1 MIGLVGIWIEF
12 SACIVMSPHRP
23 LFTVVTPTYNRAH
36 TLGRVYASLCDQTWQ
51 DFEWIIV
58 DDGSTDNT
66 RALVLDWQQEA
77 RFPIHYVWQKNQ
89 HKKTAFNRGVRKASG
104 ELVVA
109 IDSDDSLDKDALAAM
124 MSAWYGIPEADRD
137 RYVAITG
144 LCARPDG
151 KIVGDRYPKDIFD
164 ATALDMTFKYRV
176 SGEKFGCM
184 RTDVLL
190 KFPFPEEI
198 AGFVPESL
206 VWRAIA
212 RAGYITRFVNQ
223 VFRVYYDSSDSLSRQ
238 RDGQQHALGLWLLAQ
253 DTVVECLPWFRYRPR
268 AFLMA
273 AARYTRFYLHLRA
286 ARLPQPH
293 GRSLRGAASRL
304 LVYAMWPVG
313 ALLYMRDRVR
323 M

>member
-1 MIGLVGIWIEF
+1 
-12 SACIVMSPHRP
+12 MSSQRP
-23 LFTVVTPTYNRAH
+23 LFTVITPTYNRAH
-36 TLGRVYASLCDQTWQ
+36 TLGRVYASLCEQTWQ
-51 DFEWIIV
+51 DFEWVIV
-58 DDGSTDNT
+58 DDGSTDST
-66 RALVLDWQQEA
+66 RAVVLDWQREA

-109 IDSDDSLDKDALAAM
+109 LDSDDSLDREALAAM
-124 MSAWYGIPEADRD
+124 MSTWYGIPEDQRH

-151 KIVGDRYPKDIFD
+151 SIVGDRYPQDVFD
-164 ATALDMTFKYRV
+164 ASALDMTFKYHIA
-176 SGEKFGCM
+176 GEKFGCM

-212 RAGYITRFVNQ
+212 RAGYLTRFVNQ
-223 VFRVYYDSSDSLSRQ
+223 VFRIYYDTDDSLSRQ
-238 RDGQQHALGLWLLAQ
+238 GREGQQHALGLWLLAQ
-253 DTVVECLPWFRYRPR
+253 DTVVECLPWFRYQPK
-268 AFLMA
+268 AFLLA
-273 AARYTRFYLHLRA
+273 AARYTRFDLHLRA
-286 ARLPQPH
+286 NSLPRPR
-293 GRSLRGAASRL
+293 GRQLKGMAPRA
-304 LVYAMWPVG
+304 LVYAMWPIG
-313 ALLYMRDRVR
+313 AMLYMRDRTR

>member
-1 MIGLVGIWIEF
+1 
-12 SACIVMSPHRP
+12 MSSKSP

-36 TLGRVYASLCDQTWQ
+36 TLGRVYASLREQTWQ
-51 DFEWIIV
+51 DFEWVIV
-58 DDGSTDNT
+58 DDGSTDST
-66 RALVLDWQQEA
+66 RAMVLEWQREA
-77 RFPIHYVWQKNQ
+77 RFPIHYVWQKNL
-89 HKKTAFNRGVRKASG
+89 HKKTAFNRGVRKAAG
-104 ELVVA
+104 ELIVA
-109 IDSDDSLDKDALAAM
+109 LDSDDTLEKDALASM
-124 MSAWYGIPEADRD
+124 MSIWHGIPEEQRD

-151 KIVGDRYPKDIFD
+151 TIVGDRYPQDVVD
-164 ATALDMTFKYRV
+164 ATALDMTFKYHV

-184 RTDVLL
+184 RTEVLL

-212 RAGYITRFVNQ
+212 RAGYMTRFVNK

-238 RDGQQHALGLWLLAQ
+238 RDGHQHALGLWLLAQ

-286 ARLPQPH
+286 ASLPQPR
-293 GRSLRGAASRL
+293 GRSLKGAASRL

-313 ALLYMRDRVR
+313 AALYMRDRVR

>member
-1 MIGLVGIWIEF
+1 MPL
-12 SACIVMSPHRP
+12 PRP
-23 LFTVVTPTYNRAH
+23 LFTVITPTYNRAH
-36 TLGRVYASLCDQTWQ
+36 TLGRVYASLREQTWQ
-51 DFEWIIV
+51 DFEWVIV
-58 DDGSTDNT
+58 DDGSTDST
-66 RALVLDWQQEA
+66 RAMVLDWQREA

-109 IDSDDSLDKDALAAM
+109 LDSDDSLDREALASM
-124 MSAWYGIPEADRD
+124 MTTWFGIPEHQRH

-151 KIVGDRYPKDIFD
+151 SIVGDRYPQDVFD
-164 ATALDMTFKYRV
+164 ASALDMTFKYHV
-176 SGEKFGCM
+176 AGEKFGCM

-212 RAGYITRFVNQ
+212 RAGYLTRFVNQ
-223 VFRVYYDSSDSLSRQ
+223 VFRIYYDTGDSLSRQ
-238 RDGQQHALGLWLLAQ
+238 GREGQQHALGLWLLAQ
-253 DTVVECLPWFRYRPR
+253 DTVVECLPWFRYQPK
-268 AFLMA
+268 AFLLA
-273 AARYTRFYLHLRA
+273 AARYTRFGLHLRA
-286 ARLPQPH
+286 ASLPQP
-293 GRSLRGAASRL
+293 RGHNLKGMASRA

-313 ALLYMRDRVR
+313 AMLYMRDRAR
-323 M
+323 MY